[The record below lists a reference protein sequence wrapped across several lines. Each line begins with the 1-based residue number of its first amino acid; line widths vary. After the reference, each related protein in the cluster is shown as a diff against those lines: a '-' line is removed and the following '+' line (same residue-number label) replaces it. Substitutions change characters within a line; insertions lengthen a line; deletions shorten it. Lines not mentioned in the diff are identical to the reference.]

1 MFDDQIGQRH
11 PLRLLLAEDNIVNQ
25 KVALSML
32 KRLGYRADVVAN
44 GLEVLE
50 ALKRQS
56 YDVVLM
62 DVNMPELDGLEATR
76 RIRQQEASAMAQPTI
91 IAMTANVLQ
100 GDRETYLAAGMDDY
114 VSKPVRVNELVK
126 ALKRCSPIS
135 PQAASAT
142 MNSQNPVS
150 IEPAVVDLTV
160 LEEFQAILGEEDLET
175 VPELVR
181 IFLEDSSNLL
191 AEIQSAISDADAKT
205 IERATH
211 TFKSSARH
219 LGAIELGKLCEAL
232 ETVTKAGTLDQAPEQ
247 VAEIVAEYDRVKIE
261 LEAELQKRRTLNLAL

>member
-1 MFDDQIGQRH
+1 
-11 PLRLLLAEDNIVNQ
+11 
-25 KVALSML
+25 
-32 KRLGYRADVVAN
+32 
-44 GLEVLE
+44 
-50 ALKRQS
+50 
-56 YDVVLM
+56 
-62 DVNMPELDGLEATR
+62 
-76 RIRQQEASAMAQPTI
+76 
-91 IAMTANVLQ
+91 
-100 GDRETYLAAGMDDY
+100 
-114 VSKPVRVNELVK
+114 
-126 ALKRCSPIS
+126 
-135 PQAASAT
+135 

-150 IEPAVVDLTV
+150 IEPAAVDLTV